1 MLFCEIQFALSQAPI
16 IWCDNIS
23 ALALASNPIYHARTK
38 HIEIDYHFVREKV
51 INRDIM
57 LKFISTHDQ
66 LADVFTKGLS
76 SARFLL
82 LRSKLMVVSSPI
94 SLRGA
99 VRESSSPTHVAAS
112 VASSHAEMLAAT
124 AIVAAS
130 HVASKASP
138 HATPLAATSPIMP
151 HNDSTTISTPAHVN
165 STASIC
171 QFPSIDKANN
181 DTAVDYIPNIA
192 PGSTIRQ
199 DTTYHASHYG
209 LTTNAAIYDRKPNH
223 PQGKSSF
230 TRSCASVERKEDQRS
245 SHVKPLFPQSA
256 L

>member
-1 MLFCEIQFALSQAPI
+1 
-16 IWCDNIS
+16 
-23 ALALASNPIYHARTK
+23 
-38 HIEIDYHFVREKV
+38 
-51 INRDIM
+51 
-57 LKFISTHDQ
+57 
-66 LADVFTKGLS
+66 
-76 SARFLL
+76 
-82 LRSKLMVVSSPI
+82 
-94 SLRGA
+94 
-99 VRESSSPTHVAAS
+99 VATEG
-112 VASSHAEMLAAT
+112 SSHAEMLAAT
-124 AIVAAS
+124 AIMTAS
-130 HVASKASP
+130 HVATKASL
-138 HATPLAATSPIMP
+138 HAAHLATTSPIMP

-165 STASIC
+165 STTSIC

-181 DTAVDYIPNIA
+181 DTTVDYIPNIA

-230 TRSCASVERKEDQRS
+230 TRSCASVERKEDRRS